1 MESPPVSTAGA
12 VNPTSHRLRFAQ
24 SLDLATVDTPSADPE
39 AAPMHIVRADGRGS
53 QLRIPAGW
61 TSVCLVLAGAPEA
74 DAGWCAWQLERGQM
88 MVWTDGALALSARG
102 ACWWL
107 VVAAPAHAWR
117 TPGHGANASHHMQ
130 LMPWQAACD
139 PDVKRAMVRLARRE
153 RGEAATT
160 PELLELLTG
169 LLLDQ
174 QQAHVRQWLSR
185 SSGRTLQRKQQSLL
199 RLLRVRR
206 IVRSQPEA
214 RLDLASLASYA
225 NYSPH
230 HLIRVYRNVFGETPA
245 EYALRLRTRKAWQ
258 LVRETTMPVC
268 EITELLGFES
278 QSAFCRSFKQSFGMT
293 TSQARRLV
301 VAQPVRIG
309 GRTGTDRAEQ
319 AIAA

>member
-1 MESPPVSTAGA
+1 
-12 VNPTSHRLRFAQ
+12 
-24 SLDLATVDTPSADPE
+24 
-39 AAPMHIVRADGRGS
+39 MHIVRADGRGS

-61 TSVCLVLAGAPEA
+61 TSVSLVLAGAAEA
-74 DAGWCAWQLERGQM
+74 DAGWCAWRLEKGQM
-88 MVWTDGALALSARG
+88 MVWTDGALGLSARG

-107 VVAAPAHAWR
+107 VVAAPANAWSAH
-117 TPGHGANASHHMQ
+117 GHRMNAGHDLQM
-130 LMPWQAACD
+130 MPWQAPCT

-153 RGEAATT
+153 RGDAPVT
-160 PELLELLTG
+160 PELLGLLTG
-169 LLLDQ
+169 LLLEQ
-174 QQAHVRQWLSR
+174 QHSHVRQWLSR

-258 LVRETTMPVC
+258 LVRETTMPIC

-278 QSAFCRSFKQSFGMT
+278 QSAFCRSFKHSFGMT

-301 VAQPVRIG
+301 VAHPVRIG
-309 GRTGTDRAEQ
+309 GGNGADRGEQ

>member
-1 MESPPVSTAGA
+1 
-12 VNPTSHRLRFAQ
+12 
-24 SLDLATVDTPSADPE
+24 
-39 AAPMHIVRADGRGS
+39 
-53 QLRIPAGW
+53 
-61 TSVCLVLAGAPEA
+61 
-74 DAGWCAWQLERGQM
+74 M
-88 MVWTDGALALSARG
+88 MVWTDGALGLSARG

-107 VVAAPAHAWR
+107 VVAAPAKAWSARCHGNADHAL
-117 TPGHGANASHHMQ
+117 Q
-130 LMPWQAACD
+130 LMPWQAPCT
-139 PDVKRAMVRLARRE
+139 PEVRRAMVRLARRE
-153 RGEAATT
+153 RGDASAA
-160 PELLELLTG
+160 PELLDLLAG
-169 LLLDQ
+169 LLLEQ
-174 QQAHVRQWLSR
+174 QDSHVRQWLSR

-245 EYALRLRTRKAWQ
+245 EYALRLRTRKAWR
-258 LVRETTMPVC
+258 LVRETKMPIC

-278 QSAFCRSFKQSFGMT
+278 QSAFCRSFKHSFGMT

-301 VAQPVRIG
+301 VAHPVRIG
-309 GRTGTDRAEQ
+309 GRSGTSRAEQ